1 MTMKYSNIAKSWIF
15 LCSFR
20 NGVGPVTANKSTRGA
35 GVGSNFN
42 CVNIQP
48 WDTQHVHKHQED
60 LQKHGLLW
68 NSLFSNHFIV
78 QALKITYPII
88 YSLKYY
94 FHYMVRKLQFSSC
107 QGM

>member
-1 MTMKYSNIAKSWIF
+1 MTMKYSNIAKNWIF

-68 NSLFSNHFIV
+68 NSLFSNHFIL

-88 YSLKYY
+88 YSLK
-94 FHYMVRKLQFSSC
+94 
-107 QGM
+107 